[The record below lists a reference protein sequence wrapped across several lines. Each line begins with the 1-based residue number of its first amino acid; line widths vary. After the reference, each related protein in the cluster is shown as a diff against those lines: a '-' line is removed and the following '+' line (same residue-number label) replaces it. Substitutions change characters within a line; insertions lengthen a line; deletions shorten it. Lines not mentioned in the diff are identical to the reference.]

1 MRPWLIDSA
10 AIILTWLC
18 VRCVCLCTREK
29 QKCLTLIYYTDMT
42 EINTTLSANGV
53 FLFLFFFQA
62 LQFSFNTAIRGP
74 SKFTRG
80 FVFFTLLSFFFSFFF
95 FKCLYCCRLV
105 FIYWCIY
112 CVVLLSVHIHRWA
125 GRRRHLIQEPADVTG
140 DVHRALLVH
149 LDERIFL

>member
-1 MRPWLIDSA
+1 M
-10 AIILTWLC
+10 
-18 VRCVCLCTREK
+18 CLCTREK

-80 FVFFTLLSFFFSFFF
+80 FVFFTLLSFFFSFFSF
-95 FKCLYCCRLV
+95 LNVSIVADWCL
-105 FIYWCIY
+105 FIDAFTVLFCYQSIY
-112 CVVLLSVHIHRWA
+112 IGELGDA
-125 GRRRHLIQEPADVTG
+125 GI
-140 DVHRALLVH
+140 
-149 LDERIFL
+149 